1 MRVTRPSRLIPN
13 LPRAEITRWP
23 GSLDATIPGK
33 RDSLQWETFLGEFLE
48 KRQYLGDGRHPGW
61 SAAVLRNNK
70 RSLVNVEA
78 VTAAV
83 VEYDDQS
90 GLSIQDIEA
99 TWGKFYGL
107 VHTTKSHADD
117 KLSCRVILPLQR
129 HISAAEWRM
138 LWPLLNEHSGGVID
152 PAPKD
157 ASRLW
162 YMPGVIDDG
171 PYYAAWLD
179 GDPLSPDEWLARI
192 QPKKREPRK
201 AATDGTTRAVAYLD
215 KMPAAISGQAGH
227 QATWRAAVALARGFD
242 LDEDTTFRILR
253 DHYNPRCEPPW
264 TDKELRHKAVQ
275 ARDSSTLPRGY
286 LLERSRGEVNFTL
299 SDSDIGQPPPPLQ
312 ETEDEWRRSLRFNER
327 GMTKDA
333 GNAALIL
340 ANDPEW
346 SGVLQY
352 DSFRDLAFWAK
363 APPQLPGLISPRKG
377 DAVADH
383 HEIYVQHYL
392 AKFRGTSFSKEAI
405 FAALIAAARA
415 TEVHPVRDYLDS
427 LRWDGASRVDA
438 WLSRYLGAKTGDYTA
453 GIGAWWLISAVA
465 RVQEPGCQADHM
477 LVLEGAQGKGKTS
490 AVRVLAGDWF
500 LPRLPDL
507 RDKDSMQVL
516 LGHWI
521 CEIGELDAIKG
532 KAATQVKDYISA
544 TVDVYRPS
552 YGRAT
557 IRRPRQI
564 VFIGTTNDDAYL
576 TDATGAR
583 RFWPVTVGAID
594 LPALVQDRD
603 QLWAEAA
610 HRYHAGEPWH
620 PRQELR
626 DKIASEQ
633 DDRSEGDPW
642 EERIAAWVANKD
654 AFTVP
659 EVLSVCLSLEPAKM
673 DRAAQ
678 TRVGNCLRRLGYR
691 SRQTRTGGQKR
702 RVYDRVTDP
711 DS

>member
-1 MRVTRPSRLIPN
+1 MRVSRIIPN
-13 LPRAEITRWP
+13 LPKAEITRWP

-33 RDSLQWETFLGEFLE
+33 RETLTWDSFLGEFLDT
-48 KRQYLGDGRHPGW
+48 RDYLGDGRHPGW
-61 SAAVLRNNK
+61 SAATLRGNK

-90 GLSIQDIEA
+90 GLSLQDIEA
-99 TWGKFYGL
+99 TWSKFYGL
-107 VHTTKSHADD
+107 VHTTKSHSTE

-129 HISAAEWRM
+129 HISAAEWRI
-138 LWPLLNEHSGGVID
+138 LWPLLNKHSGGVID

-162 YMPGVIDDG
+162 YMPGVIDGG

-179 GDPLSPDEWLARI
+179 GEPLSPDEWLAKV
-192 QPKKREPRK
+192 QPEKRERK
-201 AATDGTTRAVAYLD
+201 KTRPGNSVELRAVSYLD
-215 KMPAAISGQAGH
+215 KMPAAVSGQQGH
-227 QATWRAAVALARGFD
+227 LATWKAAVALARGFD
-242 LDEDTTFRILR
+242 LSDEDTFRILR

-275 ARDSSTLPRGY
+275 ARDSSSLAAGY
-286 LLERSRGEVNFTL
+286 LLERERDSVNHPL
-299 SDSDIGQPPPPLQ
+299 SDADVGPPPPPAQ
-312 ETEDEWRRSLRFNER
+312 EEEAEWRRSIRFNER

-346 SGVLQY
+346 QGVLQY
-352 DSFRDLAFWAK
+352 DTFRDLAFWAK
-363 APPQLPGLISPRKG
+363 DPPPLPGLIAPRKG
-377 DAVADH
+377 EPVSDH

-392 AKFRGTSFSKEAI
+392 AKLRGTSFSKEAI
-405 FAALIAAARA
+405 FSALVAAARA
-415 TEVHPVRDYLDS
+415 TEIHPVRDYLDS
-427 LRWDGASRVDA
+427 LRWDNEPRVDK
-438 WLSRYLGAKTGDYTA
+438 WLSRYLGTKDDEYTS
-453 GIGAWWLISAVA
+453 GVGAWWLISAVA

-490 AVRVLAGDWF
+490 AVRALAGDWF

-532 KAATQVKDYISA
+532 RAATQVKDYISA

-583 RFWPVTVGAID
+583 RFWPVTVGRID
-594 LPALVQDRD
+594 LQALKDDRD

-610 HRYHAGEPWH
+610 HRYHADEPWH

-626 DKIASEQ
+626 AAIVGEQ

-642 EERIAAWVANKD
+642 EERIAAWAADKD
-654 AFTVP
+654 GFTVP
-659 EVLSVCLSLEPAKM
+659 EVLAVCLSMEPAKM

-678 TRVGNCLRRLGYR
+678 TRVGNCLRRLGFS
-691 SRQTRTGGQKR
+691 SRQARFGGGKR
-702 RVYDRVTDP
+702 RIYERRP
-711 DS
+711 DLG